1 MSCIRTGGH
10 FIYKLRRNL
19 TLYEMAAFQG
29 LPRAIIDR
37 MKATSQSEAKIGAAI
52 GDAMSINVLMRILP
66 LVFESAGMECVED
79 QHRDVWANCSQV
91 SGLMPD
97 ALYVKRKCFT
107 K

>member
-1 MSCIRTGGH
+1 
-10 FIYKLRRNL
+10 
-19 TLYEMAAFQG
+19 MAAFPG

-66 LVFESAGMECVED
+66 LVFESAGMDCVED

-91 SGLMPD
+91 LGLMPD

-107 K
+107 KW